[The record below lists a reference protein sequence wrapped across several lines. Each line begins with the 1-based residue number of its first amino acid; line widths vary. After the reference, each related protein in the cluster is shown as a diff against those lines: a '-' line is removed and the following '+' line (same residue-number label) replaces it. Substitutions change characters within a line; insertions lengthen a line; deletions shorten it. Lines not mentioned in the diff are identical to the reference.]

1 MKLIWNGFNETK
13 TINTMMNKEDITEAF
28 NDRFTGCLIQPLEN
42 VWLEH
47 AKDHDFHLEWT
58 EIVEQETVLHRERI
72 PLYDEQADNLQ
83 LFLHFMLEQLD
94 DEGIINVFPTELLC
108 PTFVADTL
116 RSVEQNQRWRNGLDN
131 GYGYAPN
138 DD

>member
-1 MKLIWNGFNETK
+1 M
-13 TINTMMNKEDITEAF
+13 INKKDITEAF
-28 NDRFTGCLIQPLEN
+28 NCRFNGCLIQPLNN

-47 AKDHDFHLEWT
+47 LKHHDFYLEW
-58 EIVEQETVLHRERI
+58 EGVVGQDSIMRRELI

-83 LFLHFMLEQLD
+83 RFLHFMLEQLD
-94 DEGIINVFPTELLC
+94 DEGIINVFPAEILC
-108 PTFVADTL
+108 PTFVAETL

>member
-1 MKLIWNGFNETK
+1 
-13 TINTMMNKEDITEAF
+13 MMNKEDITEVF
-28 NDRFTGCLIQPLEN
+28 NDRFMGCLIQPLEK

-47 AKDHDFHLEWT
+47 ANDHDFYLEWT
-58 EIVEQETVLHRERI
+58 ETAEQGTVLHRERI

-83 LFLHFMLEQLD
+83 HFLYCILEQLD

-116 RSVEQNQRWRNGLDN
+116 RSLEQNQRWRNGLDN
-131 GYGYAPN
+131 GYDTN